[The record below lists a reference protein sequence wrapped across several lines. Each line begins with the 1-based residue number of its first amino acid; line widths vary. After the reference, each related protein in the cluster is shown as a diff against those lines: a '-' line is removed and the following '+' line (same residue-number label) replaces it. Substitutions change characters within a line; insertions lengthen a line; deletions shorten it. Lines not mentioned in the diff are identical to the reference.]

1 MELAG
6 YWLYFFNEPTDV
18 RVSSLFSSPNSGK
31 EENERFSQN
40 RELMSKAYYWYS
52 YSFAEF
58 LNGWKLDIFK
68 CISIHLAKFEFF
80 CGNWYSKKKREKN
93 LRSGFLFKILDLSLP
108 LSLKCF
114 CRKAQ
119 VSEST
124 RNHLQFIRNLS
135 VNRHIH
141 FVFCIVQQGLRE
153 IIIYSQDGQPYT
165 FPPLSGGH
173 GESCIL
179 ATAPQEAILSSK
191 RIT

>member
-1 MELAG
+1 MLEN
-6 YWLYFFNEPTDV
+6 WI
-18 RVSSLFSSPNSGK
+18 FSSVFQSIWQNL
-31 EENERFSQN
+31 RFFV
-40 RELMSKAYYWYS
+40 AT
-52 YSFAEF
+52 
-58 LNGWKLDIFK
+58 DIR
-68 CISIHLAKFEFF
+68 
-80 CGNWYSKKKREKN
+80 KKKKKN

-108 LSLKCF
+108 LF

-124 RNHLQFIRNLS
+124 RNHPQFIRNLS
-135 VNRHIH
+135 VNRQIH
-141 FVFCIVQQGLRE
+141 FLFCIVQQGLRE

-179 ATAPQEAILSSK
+179 ATAPQEEILSIK

>member
-1 MELAG
+1 MVEN
-6 YWLYFFNEPTDV
+6 WI
-18 RVSSLFSSPNSGK
+18 FSSVFQSIWQNL
-31 EENERFSQN
+31 RFFVATDI
-40 RELMSKAYYWYS
+40 RE
-52 YSFAEF
+52 
-58 LNGWKLDIFK
+58 
-68 CISIHLAKFEFF
+68 
-80 CGNWYSKKKREKN
+80 KKKKN
-93 LRSGFLFKILDLSLP
+93 LRRGFLFKILDLSLP

-124 RNHLQFIRNLS
+124 RNHPQFIRNLS

-141 FVFCIVQQGLRE
+141 FLFCIVQQGLRE